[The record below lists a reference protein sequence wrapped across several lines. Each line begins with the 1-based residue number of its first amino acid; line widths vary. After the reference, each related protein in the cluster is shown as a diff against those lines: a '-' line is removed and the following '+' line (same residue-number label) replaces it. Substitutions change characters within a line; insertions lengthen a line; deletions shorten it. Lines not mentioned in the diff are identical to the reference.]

1 MLLKTAT
8 LGCKVNQ
15 YETQFVREA
24 LERIG
29 YRVAAQS
36 REQLVAGRSEAASFC
51 CDLQQESAD
60 LVIVNT
66 CTVTA
71 ESDLKSRKLIRRM
84 AKLNPQAQ
92 IVVMG
97 CYATRCATSA
107 TDATSATTNAD
118 EIRQMPQV
126 VEVITDKRD
135 IPAFLK
141 RRGVIDVP
149 TGIASFGG
157 SSLAAT
163 RNTGSSLAATG
174 SLLRHRAYVKV
185 QDGCRVG
192 CSYCIIPKVRP
203 YLLSRPVGEVL
214 DEIRRL
220 VDSGYREIVLVGIHL
235 GHYGL
240 DELQVAA
247 KGSSFAAPRNPLL
260 PFERDEERVAML
272 PFDTQTEQKPLIA
285 GNVRKGSSG
294 AATCNLSQ
302 LVERIVQLD
311 GEFRLRVSSME
322 AVEVSDEL
330 IDLMRDFPK
339 KLCPHL
345 HLSMQSG
352 SDEVLRNMRR
362 RWLSGPFF
370 DRCEQIKDVI
380 DRVALTTDVIVGFP
394 GETEA
399 QFVETCDM
407 VERIGFSKVHVF
419 PFSPREGTDAAAMPN
434 QIAASEKERRVTHL
448 MQLAE
453 RLRENFAASQIGQT
467 VQVLFETRRSVP
479 GRFCLDSASVPGRF
493 CSDSASVPGRFCLDS
508 ADAMLVGTSDR
519 YLRTLVPCSTVAD
532 CGVLTDVIVTAS
544 VGEEL
549 IGVLPSVM
557 PDG

>member
-29 YRVAAQS
+29 YSDAAP
-36 REQLVAGRSEAASFC
+36 G
-51 CDLQQESAD
+51 ESAD

-71 ESDLKSRKLIRRM
+71 ESDQKSRKLIRRL
-84 AKLNPQAQ
+84 AKLNPQAE

-97 CYATRCATSA
+97 CYATRVQGIGNRAVSLA
-107 TDATSATTNAD
+107 GVPAGIGNQKPYPLSPL
-118 EIRQMPQV
+118 EKSPWEKFPQV
-126 VEVITDKRD
+126 TEVITDKRD
-135 IPAFLK
+135 IPAFLE

-149 TGIASFGG
+149 DGIASFEG

-163 RNTGSSLAATG
+163 RNSGSSLAATRNSG
-174 SLLRHRAYVKV
+174 SSLAATRNSGSSTAATRSSLRHRAYVKV

-192 CSYCIIPKVRP
+192 CAYCIIPKVRP
-203 YLLSRPVGEVL
+203 YLWSRPVGEVL

-247 KGSSFAAPRNPLL
+247 RLL
-260 PFERDEERVAML
+260 PFERD
-272 PFDTQTEQKPLIA
+272 FYTQTEQKPLIA

-302 LVERIVQLD
+302 LVERIMQLD
-311 GEFRLRVSSME
+311 GPFRLRVSSME

-330 IDLMRDFPK
+330 IDLMRAFPK

-352 SDEVLRNMRR
+352 SDEVLRRMRR
-362 RWLSGPFF
+362 RWPSGPFRE
-370 DRCEQIKDVI
+370 RCEQIKDAI
-380 DRVALTTDVIVGFP
+380 DRVALTTDVIAGFP
-394 GETEA
+394 GETEN
-399 QFVETCDM
+399 QFAETCDM

-419 PFSPREGTDAAAMPN
+419 PFSPREGTEAATMPN
-434 QIAASEKERRVTHL
+434 QIPAMEKERRVTHL
-448 MQLAE
+448 MQLAD
-453 RLRENFAASQIGQT
+453 RLRANFAAGQIGQT
-467 VQVLFETRRSVP
+467 VQVLFETQQNST
-479 GRFCLDSASVPGRF
+479 LI
-493 CSDSASVPGRFCLDS
+493 
-508 ADAMLVGTSDR
+508 GTSDR
-519 YLRTLVPCSTVAD
+519 YLRTRVQMDSAITKDGGLVD
-532 CGVLTDVIVTAS
+532 LMVTAS
-544 VGEEL
+544 EGDE
-549 IGVLPSVM
+549 IIANFDYSK
-557 PDG
+557 